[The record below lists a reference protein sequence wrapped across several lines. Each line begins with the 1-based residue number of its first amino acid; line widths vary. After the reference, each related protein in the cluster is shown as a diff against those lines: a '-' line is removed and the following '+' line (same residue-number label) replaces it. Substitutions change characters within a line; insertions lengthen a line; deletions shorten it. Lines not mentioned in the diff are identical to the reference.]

1 MIAVTNYNGVS
12 YTSTSRILESTTYSY
27 EMTVESTEFTET
39 SFGKSSF
46 VYTATVFIALISAFF
61 LF

>member
-12 YTSTSRILESTTYSY
+12 YTSTSRILDSTTYTY
-27 EMTVESTEFTET
+27 EMTVESTEFSET
-39 SFGKSSF
+39 FGKTM